1 MARIRVALI
10 AAAESSFVATDRRL
24 LERRF
29 DVRYVPWN
37 GKRSIPSLI
46 WAVARSD
53 VAFAWFALDH
63 AYGAVRVARLLGRKS
78 VVMVG
83 GGDAAKVPELG
94 YGVHL
99 DPAKGRRSAYAMA
112 KADRLLVVDDALR
125 GEIER
130 NAGIRRNDVV
140 TVPLGFDT
148 KQFSPDE
155 GPRST
160 VLTVGVVDDI
170 NVRRK
175 GLDTFARAAALLPDL
190 PFVLIG
196 GRQNEATRKLR
207 SIAPPNLQI
216 MDRVDDDELREA
228 YRRSRVYVQ
237 LSEYEA
243 FGSAVGE
250 AMACGCVPVG
260 TMVGGIP
267 TLIGDT
273 GVYAPVGDPAG
284 AADAIRTAYSRGG
297 GDDARA
303 RIVEHFPIDRR
314 RAALREIVDGLVGRR
329 AVEFG
334 TFF

>member
-1 MARIRVALI
+1 MGRIRVALI
-10 AAAESSFVATDRRL
+10 ASAESSFVTTDRRL
-24 LERRF
+24 LGERF
-29 DVRYVPWN
+29 EVRYVPWN
-37 GKRSIPSLI
+37 GKRSILRLI
-46 WAVARSD
+46 SAIARSD

-63 AYGAVRVARLLGRKS
+63 AYGAVRVAHLLGRKS

-112 KADRLLVVDDALR
+112 EADRLLIVDDALR

-130 NAGIRRNDVV
+130 NAGILRTDIV

-148 KQFSPDE
+148 ERFSPDR
-155 GPRST
+155 GPRSS

-175 GLDTFARAAALLPDL
+175 GLETFVRAASLLPGS
-190 PFVLIG
+190 PFVLVG
-196 GRQNEATRKLR
+196 GRPNSATARLR
-207 SIAPPNLQI
+207 SIAPPNLRI
-216 MDRVDDDELREA
+216 LDRVSEDELLEA
-228 YRRSRVYVQ
+228 YRRAKVYVQ

-260 TMVGGIP
+260 AQVGGIP
-267 TLIGDT
+267 TLMGDT
-273 GVYAPVGDPAG
+273 GVYAPVGDPSG
-284 AADAIRTAYSRGG
+284 AAEAIRTAYSRRDGTA
-297 GDDARA
+297 ARN

-314 RAALREIVDGLVGRR
+314 RRVLHALVGDLM
-329 AVEFG
+329 AG
-334 TFF
+334 PSH